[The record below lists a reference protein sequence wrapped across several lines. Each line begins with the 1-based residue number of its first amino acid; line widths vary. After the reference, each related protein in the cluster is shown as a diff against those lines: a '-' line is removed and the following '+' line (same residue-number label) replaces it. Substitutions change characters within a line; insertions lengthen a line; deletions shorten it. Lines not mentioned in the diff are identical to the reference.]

1 MDTSEKWIG
10 DLLFDL
16 GKSGIQPLSGDQE
29 VHRRVLVADIR
40 NNTGG
45 AREMVGQCA
54 MNMSLTMYFLY
65 FLPQL
70 AYNQMYRRTE
80 KISLLSQ
87 TVMVLVNCFDLT
99 YSVGMSLPWQYV
111 AVSWTSI
118 LCLVIQELQ
127 ILVFD
132 GKSRGIGTD
141 DGRVSVGDGKTSWTP
156 SPANVAA
163 TRGGGRPGHGGRNGV
178 AAEGCARRTALC

>member
-54 MNMSLTMYFLY
+54 MNISLTMYFLY

-99 YSVGMSLPWQYV
+99 YSVGMSLPWQYI

-132 GKSRGIGTD
+132 GRSRGIGTD
-141 DGRVSVGDGKTSWTP
+141 DRRVGMGDGQDQLDAQSCEC
-156 SPANVAA
+156 
-163 TRGGGRPGHGGRNGV
+163 RRNSG
-178 AAEGCARRTALC
+178 RRTARPRGS